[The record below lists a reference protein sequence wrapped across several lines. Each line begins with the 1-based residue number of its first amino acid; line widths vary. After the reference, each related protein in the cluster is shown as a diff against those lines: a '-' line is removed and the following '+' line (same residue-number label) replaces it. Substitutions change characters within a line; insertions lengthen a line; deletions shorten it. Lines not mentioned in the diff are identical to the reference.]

1 MKGRVIG
8 VAGLLD
14 QIHRPSDLR
23 KLSAPDLSK
32 LASEI
37 REKIIRTV
45 ACTGGHLGASLGVV
59 ELTIALH
66 RVYDS
71 PRDKIVWDVGHQ
83 SYPHKLV
90 TGRQDRFSTLRQ
102 LGGLSGFPKREE
114 SPHDAFGTGHA
125 STSISAAMGLAA
137 ARDLLGEK
145 YHVVAVIGDGATTGG
160 MSFEALNHAGREK
173 TRIVIVLN
181 DNGMSI
187 SSNVGA
193 LAQYLARIRTG
204 PAYQRAKGDI
214 ERFLRRIPVAGQS
227 VADVCRRIK
236 DSLKYLVV
244 PGVLFEE
251 LGFTYLGPVDG
262 HNVGELESILRR
274 ARDSS
279 GPCVVHVVTRKGK
292 GYELA
297 EKEPGVFHGPGPFD
311 PETGLPVKPGV
322 RPSYSSA
329 FGSALR
335 EIARQDKRVVAITA
349 AMADGTGLAGFA
361 KEFPDRFFD
370 VGIAEQHAV
379 TLAAGMAAGG
389 LKPVVAIYS
398 TFLQRA
404 YDQVNHDVCL
414 QKLPVV
420 FALDRAGLVG
430 EDGETHQ
437 GVFDITYLMP
447 IPNLTLMAPSSAE
460 ELSSMLS
467 LALASGSPCAIRY
480 PRGEIP
486 APRESTP
493 VEWAK
498 AELVRTGKD
507 VCILS
512 LGHCLDR
519 CLEAAERLEKEGVST
534 TVLNLRFL
542 KPLDWETVKYHCSL
556 ARLLLVVEE
565 GAGIGGAGS
574 HIISRLSEE
583 GFGRTTIFDS
593 VAVPDSYVEHGA
605 VPVLRERLGLDARGI
620 AERALSL
627 WQGACA
633 DGDRRQRHGQSAG

>member
-1 MKGRVIG
+1 MDG
-8 VAGLLD
+8 
-14 QIHRPSDLR
+14 IHGPSDLKR
-23 KLSAPDLSK
+23 LNARDLQA

-66 RVYDS
+66 RVFDS

-83 SYPHKLV
+83 CYPHKLV
-90 TGRQDRFSTLRQ
+90 TGRSSRFASLRQ
-102 LGGLSGFPKREE
+102 FGGLSGFPKRQE

-137 ARDLLGEK
+137 ARDLSK
-145 YHVVAVIGDGATTGG
+145 DNYHVVAVIGDGATTGG

-173 TRIVIVLN
+173 TRIIIVLN

-204 PAYQRAKGDI
+204 PAYRRAKGDI
-214 ERFLRRIPVAGQS
+214 EKFLRRIPLAGQS

-262 HNVGELESILRR
+262 HNTSELEAILRH

-279 GPCVVHVVTRKGK
+279 GPTVVHVVTRKGK
-292 GYELA
+292 GYQLA
-297 EKEPGVFHGPGPFD
+297 EQDPGVFHGPGPFD
-311 PETGLPVKPGV
+311 PETGHPVKPGG

-335 EIARQDKRVVAITA
+335 DIARRDPRVVAITA

-361 KEFPDRFFD
+361 REFPDRFFD

-389 LKPVVAIYS
+389 LSPVVAVYS

-420 FALDRAGLVG
+420 FALDRAGIVG

-437 GVFDITYLMP
+437 GVFDITYLLP
-447 IPNLTLMAPSSAE
+447 VPNLALMAPSSAG
-460 ELSSMLS
+460 ELSAMLD
-467 LALASGSPCAIRY
+467 LAIASRGPCAIRY
-480 PRGEIP
+480 PRGEV
-486 APRESTP
+486 APPRDSAP
-493 VEWAK
+493 VEWGK
-498 AELVRTGKD
+498 AEVVRRGQD
-507 VCILS
+507 LCIAAV
-512 LGHCLDR
+512 GHCLDA
-519 CLEAAERLEKEGVST
+519 CLEAADRLKERAVKA

-542 KPLDWETVKYHCSL
+542 KPLDWETVRTHAFKTR
-556 ARLLLVVEE
+556 ALLVVEE

-574 HIISRLSEE
+574 LIVSRLAQEQ
-583 GFGRTTIFDS
+583 GARAVVFDS
-593 VAVPDSYVEHGA
+593 VAVPDAYVEHGA
-605 VPVLRERLGLDARGI
+605 AEALRERLGLDAPGI

-627 WQGACA
+627 CQ
-633 DGDRRQRHGQSAG
+633 RRPPA